1 MVSSDK
7 VKVLLTGSHVLVL
20 EGLHRILK
28 DDENL
33 EVVGVAKNLDEAL
46 QRAHILQPD
55 VVVLDIDTQGTE
67 GIWAT
72 REFKAKI
79 PEAKILVMSIG
90 ENLVDE
96 AIEAG
101 ASGYMTKSSEIH
113 EFTAAIHQVFKGLCP
128 IAPSITKGILKELVK
143 LKRSM
148 NDLVLTDREK
158 CVLRLIADGKNTN
171 EIKESLFISI
181 STVKR
186 IVGIIFDKLGVDD
199 RPQAVNEAVKR
210 GLI

>member
-1 MVSSDK
+1 M
-7 VKVLLTGSHVLVL
+7 GSHVLVL
-20 EGLHRILK
+20 EGLHRILQ
-28 DDENL
+28 DDDNL
-33 EVVGVAKNLDEAL
+33 EVVGVTKNLDEAI
-46 QRAHILQPD
+46 QRAHLIQPD
-55 VVVLDIDTQGTE
+55 VVVLDIDTQGSE
-67 GIWAT
+67 GIRAT
-72 REFKAKI
+72 REFKARV

-90 ENLVDE
+90 DNLVDA

-101 ASGYMTKSSEIH
+101 ASGYMTKSSEIRD
-113 EFTAAIHQVFKGLCP
+113 FTMAIHQVFKGLCP
-128 IAPSITKGILKELVK
+128 IAPSITKGILKEFVK

-158 CVLRLIADGKNTN
+158 CVLRLVAEGKNTN
-171 EIKESLFISI
+171 EIKESLFLSV

-186 IVGIIFDKLGVDD
+186 IIGIIFDKLGVED